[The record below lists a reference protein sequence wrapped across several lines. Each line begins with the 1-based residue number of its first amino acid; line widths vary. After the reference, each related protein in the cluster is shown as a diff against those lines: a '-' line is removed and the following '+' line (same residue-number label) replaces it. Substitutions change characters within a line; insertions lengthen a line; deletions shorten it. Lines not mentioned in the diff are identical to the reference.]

1 MASCLKLIFSFFPSL
16 TTFSLS
22 HFKEPKYQVEIG
34 LFQLLKEKLL
44 SLEALIDF
52 WLLKFCR
59 SFSRGKEFTLE
70 KLPIQLFLRR
80 FSPRPCCYPED
91 CNVFLVTFQHQMR
104 RTK

>member
-59 SFSRGKEFTLE
+59 SFSRGKVTDTIIFAQIFTKTIL
-70 KLPIQLFLRR
+70 ISRR
-80 FSPRPCCYPED
+80 
-91 CNVFLVTFQHQMR
+91 L
-104 RTK
+104 